1 MDIGCLPTFSF
12 KFHVLLSWIFVSKL
26 NLGTPG
32 AMDALT
38 ISSWLMVIRQLVYI
52 FGGWCPNTWRGSSI
66 SAFTDVLP
74 VVKLSYPMGTVGS
87 CFDHYSITGSMRNLR
102 KVIRGCDLLCSP
114 YESVLHII
122 QYASA
127 PDVINSC
134 SLRKGRGVSFQIAF
148 PEVLFDYCL
157 ILFGVIQIF
166 HFYKILLCVIVSLRV
181 SDELGRG
188 NAGAAKF
195 SIEVILSISICIE
208 TLFWIFCLV
217 FHHDISYSF
226 TNDEEV
232 AEIGSSVSVLAF
244 LILLNSVQLVLTGKY
259 FVLWNWVAV
268 GAGWQGVVA
277 IIIIGCCYVI
287 GIPLGVLLAYV
298 VHLSIRHEGDLYACR
313 FFIFYIYADI
323 DKYDGTGCPKTHLQL
338 FFSNSLVLIYVR
350 WKTDWDN
357 QEVQT
362 CLNHE
367 FDLDMISVL
376 ASGRRLQIQYMVD
389 DRINEGNC

>member
-1 MDIGCLPTFSF
+1 MGLFYPFQSNNP
-12 KFHVLLSWIFVSKL
+12 LS
-26 NLGTPG
+26 TRP
-32 AMDALT
+32 
-38 ISSWLMVIRQLVYI
+38 
-52 FGGWCPNTWRGSSI
+52 CSSI
-66 SAFTDVLP
+66 VAR
-74 VVKLSYPMGTVGS
+74 
-87 CFDHYSITGSMRNLR
+87 I
-102 KVIRGCDLLCSP
+102 
-114 YESVLHII
+114 
-122 QYASA
+122 
-127 PDVINSC
+127 
-134 SLRKGRGVSFQIAF
+134 
-148 PEVLFDYCL
+148 
-157 ILFGVIQIF
+157 
-166 HFYKILLCVIVSLRV
+166 
-181 SDELGRG
+181 
-188 NAGAAKF
+188 
-195 SIEVILSISICIE
+195 
-208 TLFWIFCLV
+208 

-244 LILLNSVQLVLTGKY
+244 SILLNSVQLVLTG
-259 FVLWNWVAV
+259 VAV

-298 VHLSIRHEGDLYACR
+298 VHLSIRREGDLYTCR